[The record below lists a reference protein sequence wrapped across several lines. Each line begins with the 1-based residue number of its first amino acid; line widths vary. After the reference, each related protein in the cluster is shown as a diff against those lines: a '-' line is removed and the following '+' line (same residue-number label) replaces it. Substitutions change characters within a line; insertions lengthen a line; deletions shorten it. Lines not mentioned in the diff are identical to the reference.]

1 MVNKTQRRRLE
12 RAGWKVGTVG
22 QLLDL
27 SPADEALI
35 ETKLR
40 LGDAVRTLR
49 KRNRLSQAALAK
61 LIGSSQ
67 PRVAK
72 LENRHPEI
80 SLDLQIKAIFAARP
94 AARREL
100 GALISK
106 WCGRRRPRAA
116 ARIPQLRK
124 LAK

>member
-1 MVNKTQRRRLE
+1 MNKTQRRRLE
-12 RAGWKVGTVG
+12 RAGWKVGTVA

-27 SPADEALI
+27 SPAEEALI

-49 KRNRLSQAALAK
+49 MRNRLSQTALAK

-106 WCGRRRPRAA
+106 WCGRRRPRSAA
-116 ARIPQLRK
+116 GTPQPRK
-124 LAK
+124 LAR